1 MQIGRK
7 EVKQMKR
14 KSIFW
19 GILFILTAVFI
30 VVSKLGY
37 LQDVSL
43 VKIIFAAIFVGLIIS
58 SLVRLWWVGV
68 LFPAAFICI
77 IFSEELGLTN
87 LTPWP
92 VLAIALLGSIGL
104 SLIFS
109 PIKKNKNKSCNYHDG
124 FSETIEEESGDVVE
138 CYMKYG
144 SSVKYIKSENF
155 QKAVVKCSFGAMK
168 VYFDNAKIPSGR
180 AEVTLEVSFAGV
192 ELFIPREWNVINE
205 VDAMLGG
212 IDEKGKMLSSDGPT
226 LVINGSV
233 SLAGVEIH
241 YI

>member
-1 MQIGRK
+1 
-7 EVKQMKR
+7 MKKR
-14 KSIFW
+14 SIFW

-43 VKIIFAAIFVGLIIS
+43 IKIIFAALFIGLIIS

-77 IFSEELGLTN
+77 IFSEELGLAD

-109 PIKKNKNKSCNYHDG
+109 PIKKRRVTKCCGNDG
-124 FSETIEEESGDVVE
+124 FSETIEEESGDIVD
-138 CYMKYG
+138 CYVKYG

-155 QKAVVKCSFGAMK
+155 QKAVIKCSFGAMK
-168 VYFDNAKIPSGR
+168 VYFDNAKIPSGK
-180 AEVTLEVSFAGV
+180 AEVNLDVSFAGV
-192 ELFIPREWNVINE
+192 ELYIPREWNVINE

-212 IDEKGKMLSSDGPT
+212 IDEKGRMISNDGPT
-226 LVINGSV
+226 LILTGSI
-233 SLAGVEIH
+233 SLSGVEIH

>member
-1 MQIGRK
+1 
-7 EVKQMKR
+7 MKR

-43 VKIIFAAIFVGLIIS
+43 VKIIFAAIFIGLIIS

-77 IFSEELGLTN
+77 MFTSELGLDD

-109 PIKKNKNKSCNYHDG
+109 PIKKHRSKKCNSGCDG
-124 FSETIEEESGDVVE
+124 FTETIEEESGDVVD
-138 CYMKYG
+138 CYVKYG

-155 QKAVVKCSFGAMK
+155 QKAKIRCSFGAMK
-168 VYFDNAKIPSGR
+168 VYFDNAKIPSGK
-180 AEVTLEVSFAGV
+180 AEVTLEVSFAGL
-192 ELFIPREWNVINE
+192 ELYIPREWNVINE

-212 IDEKGKMLSSDGPT
+212 FDEKGRMLSNEGPT

-233 SLAGVEIH
+233 SLAGVEIN